1 MISVSIEQ
9 EHWVTSGDLL
19 LYARVEGNPQ
29 ATPLVLVH
37 GYPDNHSVW
46 DRVTEQLKKD
56 YLVVRYDV
64 RGAGRSDKPA
74 RTSAYRMKWLAQD
87 LKAVANAVIPDR
99 SFHLV
104 AHDWGSIQSWE
115 TVTTGALDGRIRS
128 YTAISG
134 PCLDHV
140 GYWFRD
146 QIMAPRSG
154 GTTKVLKQLAS
165 SWYVFMFQL
174 PVLPET
180 LWKAGL
186 DRLWPGYLRKHEQ
199 IADAQFSEYQ
209 KAATRTATGRLPGAG
224 DHPHPGRLC
233 GPPTHREPGPL
244 DRQADLAGT
253 GYHALGSHHRAGGR
267 VTVGTGI
274 CRSPSLIW
282 ATPNR
287 VGGGV
292 VTRAHRPLESLPH
305 FYLFF

>member
-87 LKAVANAVIPDR
+87 LKAVANAVIPGR

-140 GYWFRD
+140 GYWLRD

-209 KAATRTATGRLPGAG
+209 KADGHYGVKLYRANFIRKLLRP
-224 DHPHPGRLC
+224 
-233 GPPTHREPGPL
+233 EP
-244 DRQADLAGT
+244 RLAGCPVQVIIPTRDAYVGRQLTENLARWT
-253 GYHALGSHHRAGGR
+253 GKLTLQELDTTHWAPITEPAAVS
-267 VTVGTGI
+267 
-274 CRSPSLIW
+274 RSV
-282 ATPNR
+282 R
-287 VGGGV
+287 EFVE
-292 VTRAHRPLESLPH
+292 AHR
-305 FYLFF
+305 